1 MMCTPLQKN
10 ITPSE
15 VTAASAEDTQTQCSP
30 QIDRDFAKEDGDF
43 TEFQKKLIQKT
54 LEAQDSIQS
63 TLLDI
68 ETERMESEVVRVQ
81 RHSLCVDGGVMVERT
96 TTTLART
103 ESEEDSKP
111 KEEKSNATLAHT
123 ESEESKEEESQIDPD
138 SLKNVDGQAKARKG
152 SSRFSK
158 RQNSKS
164 KSPRNSLSTS
174 EGLGEEAE
182 GKLLAACL
190 QGSGSPT
197 P

>member
-1 MMCTPLQKN
+1 MS
-10 ITPSE
+10 SE
-15 VTAASAEDTQTQCSP
+15 EDGAAVCGAP
-30 QIDRDFAKEDGDF
+30 AKRDFSKEDGEFTDF
-43 TEFQKKLIQKT
+43 QRKLIQKT
-54 LEAQDSIQS
+54 QEAQDSIQS

-68 ETERMESEVVRVQ
+68 ETDRMESEVLRVQ
-81 RHSLCVDGGVMVERT
+81 RHSLCADGGVMVERT

-103 ESEEDSKP
+103 ESEDS
-111 KEEKSNATLAHT
+111 KEEKSSTTLAHT

-174 EGLGEEAE
+174 EGFGEEAE

-190 QGSGSPT
+190 PGSGSPT